1 MIKISNNL
9 DQIQIAATALQSIQ
23 PENVPTEFEQVGN
36 EAVALDFLRRQL
48 TELEKLEDI
57 TRQLVANANAV
68 IMNKQ
73 NLLDQQQ
80 SNQSAPIVPV
90 VSQSKRFN
98 LRTAQM
104 AAPVAPPMV
113 APMAE
118 QPELKPEMN
127 VPQEPTMSDLNFRTA
142 NDLKNW
148 IDSFEERSVAEKEL
162 MELVPDNQKE
172 IVSDAMEEYFESD
185 LVEEQRLEIA
195 VKLWPML
202 PDIIKEDEPGIQE
215 NIMDF
220 PYVKAEDIEKLV
232 KETDSQI
239 KKMASQDVKTSK
251 KFNLQK
257 QAQAKSMENVILF
270 GPQQTYVD
278 PFLRQPASDWSLIE
292 RNKGFGLVVDD
303 VWNIDWESIWR
314 GNIMD
319 KYSRP
324 YRDKDGKWVG
334 GYIQKRFEV
343 DKWVPEK
350 NNMQLL
356 PGQRRKPRLPE
367 QGVIEGR
374 LEAMRAKQD
383 RGYAP
388 NSDGEPYDWDKKEQF
403 APIKTASFNLKKKL
417 SVKHN

>member
-9 DQIQIAATALQSIQ
+9 EQIEVANNALQAIQ
-23 PENVPTEFEQVGN
+23 PENVPPEFEQEGN
-36 EAVALDFLRRQL
+36 PAVAIDFLQRQV
-48 TELEKLEDI
+48 TELQQVENTIQATL
-57 TRQLVANANAV
+57 TNANAV
-68 IMNKQ
+68 LINKQ
-73 NLLDQQQ
+73 NLMNQQQ
-80 SNQSAPIVPV
+80 AGETAPIAPV
-90 VSQSKRFN
+90 MSKSKRFN
-98 LRTAQM
+98 LKTAQM
-104 AAPVAPPMV
+104 APPI
-113 APMAE
+113 E
-118 QPELKPEMN
+118 QPELKPEIN
-127 VPQEPTMSDLNFRTA
+127 VPMEPTMSDMNFRTA
-142 NDLKNW
+142 NDLKDW
-148 IDSFEERSVAEKEL
+148 IDNFEDRSEAEREL

-172 IVSDAMEEYFESD
+172 IIVDAMEEYFESD
-185 LVEEQRLEIA
+185 LTEEQRLEIA
-195 VKLWPML
+195 VKLWPIL
-202 PDIIKEDEPGIQE
+202 PDIVKEDNPDIQE

-232 KETDSQI
+232 KETESQI
-239 KKMASQDVKTSK
+239 KKMASQDVKISK

-257 QAQAKSMENVILF
+257 TAQQKSMENVILF

-278 PFLRQPASDWSLIE
+278 PFLRQPASDWSLVE

-303 VWNIDWESIWR
+303 VWNIDWESVWR

-343 DKWVPEK
+343 DKWIPEK

-374 LEAMRAKQD
+374 LEAMRAKNE
-383 RGYAP
+383 RGYEP
-388 NSDGEPYDWDKKEQF
+388 NSTGEPYDWDSKEQF
-403 APIKTASFNLKKKL
+403 APISKTASFNLKKKL
-417 SVKHN
+417 IAQHS